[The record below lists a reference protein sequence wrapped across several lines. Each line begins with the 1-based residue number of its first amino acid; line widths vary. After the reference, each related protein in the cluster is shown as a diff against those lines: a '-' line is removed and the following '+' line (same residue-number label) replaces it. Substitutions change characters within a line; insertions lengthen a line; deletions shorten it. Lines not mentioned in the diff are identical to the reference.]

1 MGVFVNLS
9 FLISFIDLFKFNMV
23 LVVEMWK
30 LDLKWWK
37 EEGKRYCNDG
47 IEYLWFFRLVLILLI
62 DCL

>member
-1 MGVFVNLS
+1 MIKVVFLNIFMGVFVNLS

-37 EEGKRYCNDG
+37 EEGKRYRNDG
-47 IEYLWFFRLVLILLI
+47 IEYL
-62 DCL
+62 